1 MPEIKVAI
9 TGSSMNTDLV
19 VYLVGLPHNCWY
31 LTDKQTVQGTPK
43 ATVL

>member
-19 VYLVGLPHNCWY
+19 VIPGGITSQLLVF
-31 LTDKQTVQGTPK
+31 D
-43 ATVL
+43 